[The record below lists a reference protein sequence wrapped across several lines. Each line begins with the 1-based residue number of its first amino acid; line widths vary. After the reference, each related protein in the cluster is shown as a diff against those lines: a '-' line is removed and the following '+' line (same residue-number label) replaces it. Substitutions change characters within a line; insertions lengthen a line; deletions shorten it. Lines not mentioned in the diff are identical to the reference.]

1 MEVTAQPHPELDA
14 GRDAPDPEVD
24 ELLVG
29 AVDLH
34 THPSPSPFPRRI
46 SIMDA
51 ARDAASAGFRAIAC
65 KSHHESTQPMILAL
79 RSAGLDDIGIEV
91 LGGIALNRTVGGINP
106 YAVELTLRSGGRIVW
121 FPTLSSIAH
130 SNHTHAPDSTF
141 SNAAMKLRPNEPQ
154 SIFGEDGKIRP
165 VVHDVLGI
173 IAEEQ
178 AILNCGHLGADEI
191 DALIP
196 AARSAGVERIVV
208 SHPMFVI
215 GANPERTKQW
225 CRQGAKIEQC
235 IAVSRKL
242 APGELDAYIDAV
254 GVDNTIISSDF
265 GQKKNPLPVTGYRW
279 IVRKLLD
286 GGRDPEDVRKMV
298 GGNAAQLIERAP
310 APAAVGAA

>member
-1 MEVTAQPHPELDA
+1 MDTSALFHPELDA
-14 GRDAPDPEVD
+14 DRGTPDPEVD

-46 SIMDA
+46 TILDA

-79 RSAGLDDIGIEV
+79 QAAGLADIGIEV

-130 SNHTHAPDSTF
+130 VKHQHSPDSTF
-141 SNAAMKLRPNEPQ
+141 STNALRLRPNEPQ
-154 SIFGEDGKIRP
+154 SIFDENGKIRP
-165 VVHDVLGI
+165 VVHDVLQL
-173 IAEEQ
+173 IAEED
-178 AILNCGHLGADEI
+178 AILNCGHLGADEV

-196 AARSAGVERIVV
+196 AARAAGVERIVV

-215 GANPERTKQW
+215 GATPERTAEW
-225 CRQGAKIEQC
+225 VRQGAMIEQC
-235 IAVSRKL
+235 IAVARKL
-242 APGELDAYIDAV
+242 DPAELAAYIDAA
-254 GVDNTIISSDF
+254 GVDHTIISSDF
-265 GQKKNPLPVTGYRW
+265 GQKKNPLPVTGFR
-279 IVRKLLD
+279 RMARALLD
-286 GGRDPEDVRKMV
+286 AGRSPEDVRKMV
-298 GGNAAQLIERAP
+298 GGNAAQLIERSAG
-310 APAAVGAA
+310 GAAS

>member
-14 GRDAPDPEVD
+14 DRGTPDPEVD

-29 AVDLH
+29 AIDLH

-79 RSAGLDDIGIEV
+79 QSAGLADIGIEV

-130 SNHTHAPDSTF
+130 SNHTHSPDSTF
-141 SNAAMKLRPNEPQ
+141 SNNAMQLRPNEPQ
-154 SIFGEDGKIRP
+154 SIFGEDGKIRE

-173 IAEEQ
+173 IAAEQ
-178 AILNCGHLGADEI
+178 AILNCGHLGAEEI

-196 AARSAGVERIVV
+196 AARAAGVERIVV

-215 GANPERTKQW
+215 GANPERTREW

-279 IVRKLLD
+279 IVRSFLD
-286 GGRDPEDVRKMV
+286 AGRKPEEIRKMV
-298 GGNAAQLIERAP
+298 GDNAAQLIERP
-310 APAAVGAA
+310 

>member
-14 GRDAPDPEVD
+14 DRGAPDPEVD

-51 ARDAASAGFRAIAC
+51 ARDAAGAGFRAIAC

-130 SNHTHAPDSTF
+130 SHHTHAPDSTF
-141 SNAAMKLRPNEPQ
+141 SNNAMQLRPNEPQ
-154 SIFGEDGKIRP
+154 TIFDEHGKIRD
-165 VVHDVLGI
+165 VVHDVLGM
-173 IAEEQ
+173 IATEE

-196 AARSAGVERIVV
+196 AARAAGVQRIVV

-215 GANPERTKQW
+215 GADPERTKKW
-225 CRQGAKIEQC
+225 SRQGAKMEQC

-265 GQKKNPLPVTGYRW
+265 GQKKNPLPVTGYRR
-279 IVRKLLD
+279 IVRSLLD
-286 GGRDPEDVRKMV
+286 AGRKPDEIRKMV
-298 GGNAAQLIERAP
+298 GGNAAQLIERP
-310 APAAVGAA
+310 